1 MKPQTIFLHYGEG
14 GHKEEI
20 ERLYAL
26 LGAKE
31 NNVRYIGLCEGR
43 HISNKLKNFKLLPMR
58 SKYSKLVTLALLPCA
73 VIYNLFKSLILVIL
87 YNPVGLISTGPGSVL
102 LPAAILRMFHKK
114 VVYIEDGCR
123 FYSISISGKYL
134 MRIASRFYVQNKEL
148 LNFYTG
154 AIYAGL
160 L

>member
-1 MKPQTIFLHYGEG
+1 MKPKTVFLHYGEG
-14 GHKEEI
+14 GHKAEI

-26 LGAKE
+26 LGSE
-31 NNVRYIGLCEGR
+31 EGNVRYIGLCEGR
-43 HISNKLKNFKLLPMR
+43 HVSNKLKNFKLLPMR
-58 SKYSKLVTLALLPCA
+58 SKYSKLVTLALFPCA
-73 VIYNLFKSLILVIL
+73 AIYNLCKSLFLIII

-102 LPAAILRMFHKK
+102 MPAAVLRLFHKK

-123 FYSISISGKYL
+123 FYSMSLAGKYL
-134 MRIASRFYVQNKEL
+134 TRIASRFYVQNKEL
-148 LNFYTG
+148 LNFYAG